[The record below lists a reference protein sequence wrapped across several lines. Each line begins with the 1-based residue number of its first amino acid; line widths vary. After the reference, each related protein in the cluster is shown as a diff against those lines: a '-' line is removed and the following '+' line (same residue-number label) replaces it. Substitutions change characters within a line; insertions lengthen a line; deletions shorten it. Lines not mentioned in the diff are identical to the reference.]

1 MKAVTYSSYGGPE
14 VLEYTGIPD
23 PKVGPDAILV
33 RVKASSV
40 NPVDWKIRQG
50 HLDAVMDVFFPAIP
64 GWDVAGV
71 VEAVGPAVFE
81 FAPGD
86 EVMGYVREDVVHHG
100 AFAERIAA
108 PYRTLS
114 RRPKNATWEQAGSL
128 PLAGLTAYQSL
139 TRALKIGEGDTVLI
153 HAASGGVGSLA
164 VQIAVAKGARVIG
177 TSSERNHDF
186 LRSLGAD
193 PVRYGDGLVKRVRE
207 LAPDGVSAVLDLV
220 GGEALETTPDL
231 LTEEGRVASI
241 IEPQRVKELGGHY
254 VYCRPEPTDLEA
266 LAGLVEAGKLEVEIA
281 TTYPLAE
288 AAEAHRSSERGHTRG
303 KIAVRVD
310 PAD

>member
-288 AAEAHRSSERGHTRG
+288 AAEAHRSSEQGHTRG